1 MAERDRPG
9 AGDAAGNPPVSYPA
23 LAGSGVVPLRVSVPG
38 DKSISHRAALLAAIA
53 CGTSRI
59 AGFSSAGDC
68 AATLSVL
75 RDLGVS
81 WSMDAGV
88 LEIEG
93 RGGAGMQAPRAAL
106 DCCRSG
112 TTMRLAAG
120 LLAGSDFSSELTGDL
135 QLLRR
140 PMRRIAEPLRAM
152 GASVELTPGGTA
164 PIVIRGS
171 DLRGTTYDLPV
182 ASAQVKSAV
191 LLAGLHAKETTTV
204 VERVATRDHTERLLH
219 AMGAAIEV
227 ATTAEATA
235 VSVRTGELAPLD
247 LHVPGDL
254 SSAAALAAAALLRK
268 VDLTVEGVGLNPT
281 RSGFLE
287 VLARMGAGIERA
299 VHTTLPEPAGDL
311 HMHPGPLLAT
321 EIAPREVPSVIDELP
336 LVGVLATQAE
346 GVTVVR
352 GAQELR
358 AKESDRIAGLIAGL
372 CGLGADAEQLPD
384 GFIVRGPSPL
394 HSGICDARD
403 DHRLAMAFSLASI
416 VADGDVQVTG
426 IDFVDDSFP
435 GFTELLAA
443 FH

>member
-1 MAERDRPG
+1 MTF
-9 AGDAAGNPPVSYPA
+9 PA
-23 LAGSGVVPLRVSVPG
+23 LAGSSVVPIRVSVPG

-53 CGTSRI
+53 RGTSRI

-68 AATLSVL
+68 AATLRVL

-93 RGGAGMQAPRAAL
+93 RGAAGLGASGAAL

-120 LLAGSDFSSELTGDL
+120 LLAWCDFSSELTGDS

-152 GASVELTPGGTA
+152 GASIELTPEGTA
-164 PIVIRGS
+164 PITIHGTE
-171 DLRGTTYDLPV
+171 LRGITYELPV

-191 LLAGLHAKETTTV
+191 LLAGLHAGGTTTV
-204 VERVATRDHTERLLH
+204 VERVTTRDHTERLLR
-219 AMGAAIEV
+219 AMGAVIEV
-227 ATTAEATA
+227 APGVETTA
-235 VSVRTGELAPLD
+235 VSVRAGELAPLE
-247 LHVPGDL
+247 LPVPGDL
-254 SSAAALAAAALLRK
+254 SSAAALAAAALLMK

-281 RSGFLE
+281 RAGFLN
-287 VLARMGAGIERA
+287 VLARMGAGIESA
-299 VHTTLPEPAGDL
+299 MHTKVPEPVGDL
-311 HMHPGPLLAT
+311 HVHSAPLFAT
-321 EIAPREVPSVIDELP
+321 EIAPDEVPSLIDELP

-358 AKESDRIAGLIAGL
+358 AKESDRIAGLVAGL
-372 CGLGADAEQLPD
+372 HGLGADVEQLPD
-384 GFIVRGPSPL
+384 GFIVRGPSRL
-394 HSGICDARD
+394 RSGICDARD
-403 DHRLAMAFSLASI
+403 DHRLAMAFSLAGM

-426 IDFVDDSFP
+426 IDFVGDSFP
-435 GFTELLAA
+435 EFTALLAA
-443 FH
+443 FQ